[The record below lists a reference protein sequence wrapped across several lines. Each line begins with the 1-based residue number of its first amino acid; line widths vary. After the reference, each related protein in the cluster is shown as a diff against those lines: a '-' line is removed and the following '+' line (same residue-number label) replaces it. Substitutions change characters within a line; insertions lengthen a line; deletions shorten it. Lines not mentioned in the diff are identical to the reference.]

1 MHLSVV
7 QRGESV
13 ANSARHDQCYSSDVV
28 KRHENLETAR
38 FPPWWWPTRTRARF
52 PRPVQFTSLSRA
64 NAGFDHRL

>member
-28 KRHENLETAR
+28 KRHENLETAP
-38 FPPWWWPTRTRARF
+38 FPP
-52 PRPVQFTSLSRA
+52 
-64 NAGFDHRL
+64 

>member
-28 KRHENLETAR
+28 KRHENPETVLFQLDGGR
-38 FPPWWWPTRTRARF
+38 LDSRPFPS
-52 PRPVQFTSLSRA
+52 PRSIYFTAPCEMLGSII
-64 NAGFDHRL
+64 D

>member
-13 ANSARHDQCYSSDVV
+13 ANSALHDRCYSSDVV

-38 FPPWWWPTRTRARF
+38 FHLDGDRRGLAPVPS
-52 PRPVQFTSLSRA
+52 PRSIYFTVPVRMLGSII
-64 NAGFDHRL
+64 D